1 MVLAPPR
8 PIEPQIN
15 IELED
20 LHELAKINP
29 LAWEQL
35 LHIADNRRNAGRIAE
50 LEGMGNH
57 WLHMVKDVAGLQ
69 GQVKI
74 LIGLVSGLA
83 AFVVGVWAVD
93 MLK

>member
-1 MVLAPPR
+1 MRYMDDKAINPQGFGKKKTTPLNQARGSDSMVLAPPR

-20 LHELAKINP
+20 LHELAIINP

-50 LEGMGNH
+50 LESH
-57 WLHMVKDVAGLQ
+57 
-69 GQVKI
+69 
-74 LIGLVSGLA
+74 
-83 AFVVGVWAVD
+83 VGAE
-93 MLK
+93 LK